1 MADENKIPFN
11 RVLDLI
17 PQQAPFRFIDRI
29 LSADDETITATYTF
43 KNDESFYPGH
53 FPGNPVTPGA
63 ILVETM
69 AQTGV
74 VAMGIYLLLKRGV
87 PDSELKEMITLFAF
101 ADEIE
106 FLGIVSPGETVI
118 VHGQKVYLRKGN
130 LKTRCSITRENG
142 QTVCSG
148 VLTGTGIIKR
158 S

>member
-1 MADENKIPFN
+1 MAAENEITLDQ
-11 RVLDLI
+11 VLDLI

-43 KNDESFYPGH
+43 RKDEGFYQGH

-87 PDSELKEMITLFAF
+87 PVSELKEMITLFAF

-118 VHGQKVYLRKGN
+118 IHGQKIYLRKGN

-142 QTVCSG
+142 QMVCTG
-148 VLTGTGIIKR
+148 VLTGTGIKKR
-158 S
+158 